1 MSLQGKP
8 ADGRTRRRLE
18 TMRRA
23 QTEAIALF
31 RARGYDGVTVD
42 EVARAAGVGVASLFR
57 NFGTKENLV
66 LWDEYDPMLFAT
78 MARQLESGASPV
90 RAIEAAITEALGE
103 VYARDR
109 RRILARADLVAS
121 TPALAAAGRANVQLL
136 RDGLEQVLR
145 PAVKD
150 PLERALA
157 AAAFTAT
164 LEVTIERWRL
174 ARGRMKLQAL
184 LGRAFQ
190 ALLRLGFA
198 ETPRVA

>member
-109 RRILARADLVAS
+109 RRILTRADLVAS
-121 TPALAAAGRANVQLL
+121 TPALAARARSCCTTGSNRCSGL
-136 RDGLEQVLR
+136 R
-145 PAVKD
+145 
-150 PLERALA
+150 
-157 AAAFTAT
+157 
-164 LEVTIERWRL
+164 
-174 ARGRMKLQAL
+174 
-184 LGRAFQ
+184 
-190 ALLRLGFA
+190 
-198 ETPRVA
+198 